1 MFWLE
6 AKQEHWWEEETMWE
20 ARKRR
25 YGTQVS
31 FSLLLEEASKCRS
44 SAAADLATRLTA
56 ADGGQARGHHI
67 TSKRKRDHG
76 AFVGIEG
83 AVDLMSSTNEDI
95 RKKAADASKQML
107 GLLTSVAQRAGAS
120 AVGLSTPLSSSS
132 ASASSSAPSSS
143 SASTA
148 AAGMD
153 ADLGGGDKP
162 SAATNPEDIPKEEL
176 LLLCMKM
183 QKVCA

>member
-1 MFWLE
+1 
-6 AKQEHWWEEETMWE
+6 
-20 ARKRR
+20 
-25 YGTQVS
+25 
-31 FSLLLEEASKCRS
+31 
-44 SAAADLATRLTA
+44 
-56 ADGGQARGHHI
+56 
-67 TSKRKRDHG
+67 
-76 AFVGIEG
+76 
-83 AVDLMSSTNEDI
+83 MSSTNEDI

-132 ASASSSAPSSS
+132 SSASSSAPSSS

-162 SAATNPEDIPKEEL
+162 SAAPEDIPKEEL

-183 QKVCA
+183 QKVRT